1 MTFGINH
8 NLESGGETY
17 HIQIEDHEKKKELE
31 VRVYAEGR
39 IIFQKL
45 HNYESATMGLENP
58 KHIEVAVKR
67 SCRSSSISQRPPSSG
82 GRSRSDVSGVIRAA
96 AP

>member
-45 HNYESATMGLENP
+45 HNYELATMGLENP
-58 KHIEVAVKR
+58 KHIEVAVKEEL
-67 SCRSSSISQRPPSSG
+67 QKLFYLTK
-82 GRSRSDVSGVIRAA
+82 AA
-96 AP
+96 IERGKIKK